1 MTTSDFEIFFFT
13 MTAGFAGLGVFVLVS
28 HALLN
33 FLKQSRLR
41 AEPITRDAAVSERR
55 GARNNVPTITC
66 ALPIFTQKRDQQ
78 RLW

>member
-1 MTTSDFEIFFFT
+1 MTTNDFEIFFFT

-28 HALLN
+28 QALLN
-33 FLKQSRLR
+33 FLKQSRLQ
-41 AEPITRDAAVSERR
+41 AEPKRRDTAVSRRR
-55 GARNNVPTITC
+55 GANNVPTITC